1 MAAKKS
7 AAKKSKAKKK
17 AARPTR
23 SPSKPVAK
31 KTARPAKKAARTAKR
46 APARKSTSTRHPIM
60 HWEIQSQDPKR
71 LHDFYAA
78 ALGWVIDANNPM
90 NYGMVA
96 SGGERGIDGGIGGSM
111 APGSRVLVYAQVP
124 SISEVLDRIESL
136 GGRTIMPRTDIGPV
150 VMALYLD
157 PEGNTMGL
165 IEPGMG

>member
-1 MAAKKS
+1 M

-17 AARPTR
+17 AAGPNR
-23 SPSKPVAK
+23 SPSKRV
-31 KTARPAKKAARTAKR
+31 AKKAARTAKKTPVR
-46 APARKSTSTRHPIM
+46 KGKSTAHPIM

-78 ALGWVIDANNPM
+78 ALGWAIDANNAM

-96 SGGERGIDGGIGGSM
+96 SGGERGINGGIGGSM

-136 GGRTIMPRTDIGPV
+136 GGRTIMARTDIGPV